1 MKKIF
6 AQPEL
11 TVVNMKHNDIVTA
24 SDPILSGTYSGGT
37 ILAPGQRGVFDP
49 DDSWANAGY

>member
-11 TVVNMKHNDIVTA
+11 TVVNMKHNDIVTT
-24 SDPILSGTYSGGT
+24 SDPILNGTYSGGVV
-37 ILAPGQRGVFDP
+37 LSPGQRDI
-49 DDSWANAGY
+49 DSWYEGY

>member
-11 TVVNMKHNDIVTA
+11 TVVNMKHNDIVTT
-24 SDPILSGTYSGGT
+24 SDPVLSGAFQEGDAVLS
-37 ILAPGQRGVFDP
+37 
-49 DDSWANAGY
+49 AGRRFNDWYEGD